1 MRPLGNSRSQR
12 RAVLFAVAV
21 VGTGLVAA
29 APSPSGLSTPGQ
41 YALATMFFA
50 GFLWVTATLPLPV
63 TALSIPFVLTAF
75 GVYAELDVALAGFA
89 DPIIFLFLAGFMLAN
104 ALQKYDIDRRI
115 ALWLL
120 SRMGTSPRRLVAAV
134 MLATAFLSMWVS
146 NTATAA
152 MMTPIAVGILA
163 LGAFEL
169 ETARRA
175 DNWAIADVLM
185 GIWLCLLAGTTL
197 VTPEWGI
204 PLLFITAGA
213 QLVRAAGDLGMAL
226 NLSLVAILAYSRGA
240 PSWAA
245 AILAIAALGK
255 LLWFLRE
262 YYHYD
267 VPLDVEAA

>member
-1 MRPLGNSRSQR
+1 MIHRDRL
-12 RAVLFAVAV
+12 
-21 VGTGLVAA
+21 
-29 APSPSGLSTPGQ
+29 
-41 YALATMFFA
+41 
-50 GFLWVTATLPLPV
+50 
-63 TALSIPFVLTAF
+63 
-75 GVYAELDVALAGFA
+75 VALALALTMFA
-89 DPIIFLFLAGFMLAN
+89 LGTLTLFASAW
-104 ALQKYDIDRRI
+104 I
-115 ALWLL
+115 
-120 SRMGTSPRRLVAAV
+120 
-134 MLATAFLSMWVS
+134 
-146 NTATAA
+146 
-152 MMTPIAVGILA
+152 IAVGILA

-175 DNWAIADVLM
+175 DDWAIADVLM

-255 LLWFLRE
+255 HLWFLRE